1 MPARLIQPKKI
12 LEVDI
17 VGATPVLTPAQCVSS
32 FSNACIQA
40 IYDSSLTATFR
51 VLASSASNS
60 SKQPADNLFFDTG
73 IFFSATNADLNSG
86 CNLGGM
92 GFAWV
97 RLEIT
102 ASVDGH
108 CEVWFSAKEG

>member
-1 MPARLIQPKKI
+1 MSARLIQPKKI
-12 LEVDI
+12 LTADI
-17 VGATPVLTPAQCVSS
+17 VGATPVLTQAQCMSS

-40 IYDSSLTATFR
+40 VYDSSLNATFR

-60 SKQPADNLFFDTG
+60 AKQPADNLFFDTG

-86 CNLGGM
+86 CNLGGV
-92 GFAWV
+92 GFVWV

-102 ASVDGH
+102 ASVNGH
-108 CEVWFSAKEG
+108 CDVWFSAKEG